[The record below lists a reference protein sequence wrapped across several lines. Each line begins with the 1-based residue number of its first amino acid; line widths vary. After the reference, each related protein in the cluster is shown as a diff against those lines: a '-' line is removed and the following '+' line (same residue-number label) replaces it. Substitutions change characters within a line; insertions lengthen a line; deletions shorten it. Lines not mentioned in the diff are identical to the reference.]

1 MICGIE
7 LEGLDDLDLGELESE
22 TPSYLNAPAVPT
34 ATPSAP
40 AGTQDDIAAGYQLPE
55 PPQAT

>member
-1 MICGIE
+1 